1 MMLLCS
7 FDSGV
12 FQAGK
17 MLLQGYP
24 FHLLPLLFDLFTSL
38 YSITI

>member
-1 MMLLCS
+1 MMVLGA
-7 FDSGV
+7 FDAGV
-12 FQAGK
+12 FQGGK
-17 MLLQGYP
+17 MLLQGDP